1 MLLDVLRQV
10 HNHASNRSETIY
22 TIEKLM
28 QRTGIDAKGVGYRP
42 NDSFLQ
48 AKVYDA
54 SQETCDY
61 PSTAE
66 QRYKPVVYESM
77 IKRRE

>member
-1 MLLDVLRQV
+1 MTGRP
-10 HNHASNRSETIY
+10 
-22 TIEKLM
+22 
-28 QRTGIDAKGVGYRP
+28 GIDAKGVGYRP